1 MPIIDVQKKYSTII
15 LVRNFYVGISSWSR
29 YVLDTLTGDNFLGAP
44 ALEACDGAV
53 MVCVI
58 NEVNDRPVGNPKS
71 KV

>member
-1 MPIIDVQKKYSTII
+1 VPSPEGG
-15 LVRNFYVGISSWSR
+15 VGQ
-29 YVLDTLTGDNFLGAP
+29 GQA
-44 ALEACDGAV
+44 DGAV

>member
-1 MPIIDVQKKYSTII
+1 VHAKLPLQKSSSSPAKAPEK
-15 LVRNFYVGISSWSR
+15 LV
-29 YVLDTLTGDNFLGAP
+29 
-44 ALEACDGAV
+44 DGAV

>member
-1 MPIIDVQKKYSTII
+1 MAAVTFAFRHVMMQN
-15 LVRNFYVGISSWSR
+15 LVRAF
-29 YVLDTLTGDNFLGAP
+29 
-44 ALEACDGAV
+44 DGAV